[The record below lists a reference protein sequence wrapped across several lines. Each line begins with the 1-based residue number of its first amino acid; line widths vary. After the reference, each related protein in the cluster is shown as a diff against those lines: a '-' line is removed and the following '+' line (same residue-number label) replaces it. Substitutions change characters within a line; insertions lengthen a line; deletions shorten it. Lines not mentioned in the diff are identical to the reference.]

1 MSFTVDLTTQQYE
14 WIVTTFSFA
23 IGVMGIASLF
33 FFSQRTEVLPRYRAS
48 IMILSL
54 TSAIATYNY
63 VRLYSAWREAAVA
76 VDGLVMRTGAPY
88 NDCFRYA
95 DWLTTVPLLLV
106 AFVSV
111 LDLPLRQVRM
121 RSILLGLLGIEMIVL
136 GYFGQTATN
145 AETRWLWF
153 GFGMIPFMIIQFQLY
168 GTLGKT
174 INKQPPG
181 ARLAIRM
188 ARLGLTL
195 SWPIYAI
202 VYVLPLLGLS
212 GPTVFVGIQI
222 GYAVA
227 DIMAKAF
234 YGTLIWMAAMDKS
247 GVRTELPEWQP
258 ASARSLVKQIG

>member
-33 FFSQRTEVLPRYRAS
+33 FFSQRKEVLPRYRVS
-48 IMILSL
+48 IIILSL
-54 TSAIATYNY
+54 ISAVATFNY
-63 VRLYSAWREAAVA
+63 VMIYLSWREAAV
-76 VDGLVMRTGAPY
+76 VTNDSVMRTGVPY
-88 NDCFRYA
+88 NDIYRYA

-106 AFVSV
+106 AFVCV

-121 RSILLGLLGIEMIVL
+121 RSILLGLLGAEMVVL
-136 GYFGQTATN
+136 GYFGQVATS
-145 AETRWLWF
+145 AEARWLWF
-153 GFGMIPFMIIQFQLY
+153 GIGMIPFMIIQFQLY
-168 GTLGKT
+168 GTLGKV
-174 INKQPPG
+174 IDKQPSG
-181 ARLAIRM
+181 ARLAIKM
-188 ARLGLTL
+188 ARLGFTL
-195 SWPIYAI
+195 FWPIYAI
-202 VYVLPLLGLS
+202 VYVLPLLGLT

-227 DIMAKAF
+227 DIASKAF

-258 ASARSLVKQIG
+258 ASARSLTNPIG